1 MSELTDRMLYS
12 ADNGECAAKEVMLFN
27 EPNGYFAGSPEPRV
41 DRKDIKF
48 RVGQVIKHRKFGYKG
63 VIIGWDYRTKV
74 WQTFSN
80 TLQFT
85 MVFSLVDLV
94 KWNSVILLS
103 IVPNLL
109 SSSAIFFRIHTFIF
123 DTPFLL
129 SISFSQMI
137 MSAVY

>member
-1 MSELTDRMLYS
+1 MSELTDRMLYP

-74 WQTFSN
+74 
-80 TLQFT
+80 
-85 MVFSLVDLV
+85 
-94 KWNSVILLS
+94 
-103 IVPNLL
+103 
-109 SSSAIFFRIHTFIF
+109 
-123 DTPFLL
+123 
-129 SISFSQMI
+129 
-137 MSAVY
+137 

>member
-85 MVFSLVDLV
+85 MVLV
-94 KWNSVILLS
+94 W
-103 IVPNLL
+103 
-109 SSSAIFFRIHTFIF
+109 
-123 DTPFLL
+123 
-129 SISFSQMI
+129 
-137 MSAVY
+137 